1 MVRIIVCTL
10 RGEPQQI
17 LSDEAVFSVEKL
29 KEHLGVLDQG
39 CFLSTIVH
47 NNAALDDATDL
58 AAFSQPV
65 EVNLVQHASHWSPHL
80 LSAARGPDISEVEG
94 ALRRFADPNSQD
106 DNGWTALSFAACRGD
121 IDMVKLLCKAGA
133 DPELGPDDNAPLH
146 LAVREG
152 CLRVVDYLLVK
163 RCDVN
168 QPDSYGVTPLQVAAE
183 EGHEEL
189 LASLCEAGADMEAT
203 DDENV
208 TPLLEACRVG
218 EVGAVKSLLERR
230 AEVDKVTLNGSSA
243 QDLLMASLRM
253 RQHSA
258 EKALQIRELARDL
271 NAST

>member
-121 IDMVKLLCKAGA
+121 IDMEPWRRSCARLGGGGIWGEFRVRRLRPEESSTSISKAHK
-133 DPELGPDDNAPLH
+133 PYTLSQPF
-146 LAVREG
+146 RR
-152 CLRVVDYLLVK
+152 RV
-163 RCDVN
+163 
-168 QPDSYGVTPLQVAAE
+168 TA
-183 EGHEEL
+183 
-189 LASLCEAGADMEAT
+189 
-203 DDENV
+203 
-208 TPLLEACRVG
+208 
-218 EVGAVKSLLERR
+218 
-230 AEVDKVTLNGSSA
+230 
-243 QDLLMASLRM
+243 
-253 RQHSA
+253 
-258 EKALQIRELARDL
+258 
-271 NAST
+271 